1 MYTEV
6 VKYTDVALETHTK
19 VLVEVSLIQERGS
32 TVYMYWYHTRVY
44 VCFNYCTGSP
54 YMCICVF

>member
-32 TVYMYWYHTRVY
+32 VYMCFTGTIHVY
-44 VCFNYCTGSP
+44 MCVLIIVLVP
-54 YMCICVF
+54 YMCVFMF